1 MKTLL
6 LFFLHNF
13 FLRIQST
20 VVVPHSVFEVTTF
33 FFWSLF
39 LFHSVVRVRV
49 RLPVKYAVW
58 VYSGVRCYEC
68 SSGRMSA
75 VVVNQLLYWTV
86 YRSWSNTNVYFI
98 GLCLSLVMLLLLL
111 FSFYELN
118 AFRFLR
124 TYFRCAAND
133 NNNENVKKLQTH
145 WHEANTTER
154 NG

>member
-13 FLRIQST
+13 FFT
-20 VVVPHSVFEVTTF
+20 YSVDSCRTAFRVRSYYI